1 MKCTAIVLAAGK
13 GSRMNSSVSKQ
24 FMELEGFPL
33 VYYALRAFEQSM
45 VDDIILVTGQQEIEY
60 CRKKIVEN
68 YQLKK
73 VSSITAGG
81 KERYLS
87 VYNGLCAVRDADI
100 VLIHDGARPFVT
112 DEIIER
118 TVHAAVRYGSGIAAV
133 RAKDTVKLVNE
144 EHFTVQTPPRDRIWM
159 MQTPQ
164 AFSYEK
170 IRLAY
175 EKVLEQHLSQL
186 TDDAMVLETAL
197 HEPAKIVEG
206 SYRNIKVTTP
216 EDMEIASVFCRKLCR

>member
-1 MKCTAIVLAAGK
+1 
-13 GSRMNSSVSKQ
+13 MNSSVSKQ

>member
-175 EKVLEQHLSQL
+175 ETVLEQHLSQL